1 MARRGLDTEQVL
13 DEAVRLADAD
23 GLEAVTL
30 ARLAGRLGVRP
41 PSLYNHVDGRAALL
55 RLITLRGLDE
65 LTEAIA
71 TAAAGLAGEDALRAT
86 AHAYRAYAHEH
97 PGIYEATL
105 APSRRED
112 PEMLAASGRL
122 LELLAAIMRGWQ
134 LEDDRA
140 IDAIR
145 AVRSALHGFVALERS
160 GGFAMARARDASF
173 EALLEILVAGLASGA
188 SANRHDA
195 EAP

>member
-1 MARRGLDTEQVL
+1 VARRGLDTEQVL
-13 DEAVRLADAD
+13 DEAVSLADAD
-23 GLEAVTL
+23 GLQAVTL
-30 ARLAGRLGVRP
+30 ARLADELGVRP

-55 RLITLRGLDE
+55 RLITLRGLGE

-86 AHAYRAYAHEH
+86 AHAYRAYAHAH
-97 PGIYEATL
+97 PGVYEATL

-112 PEMLAASGRL
+112 PELLAASGRL

-160 GGFAMARARDASF
+160 GGFAMPRARDASF
-173 EALLEILVAGLASGA
+173 EVLLQILVGGLASAA
-188 SANRHDA
+188 SAD
-195 EAP
+195 